1 MKQLTQ
7 LLKNGKMEILEVPA
21 PVVEDGRILVKTHFS
36 VISAGTEGKT
46 VSDARANYLAKA
58 RSRKKELLAVIEMA
72 KNQGLLETYK
82 IVMNKLETPATLGY
96 SASGQVIAVGKD
108 IFDIKPS
115 DWVACAGLEACHAE
129 IISVPYNLCVK
140 VSNPENIKS
149 AAFVALGA
157 IAMQGIRRADVKL
170 GENVLVIGL
179 GTIGLI
185 TIQLLNISGCRS
197 FGIDIDEWAVQK
209 AIENGAHAAYCRNKA
224 GLESLLLEQT
234 QGIGFDSVIITAGT
248 SSLDPINIA
257 GRLCRKKGKVVV
269 VGAIPTGY
277 DREHYYRKE
286 IDLLMS
292 TSYGPG
298 RYDKNYEEKG
308 LDYPIAYVRWTE
320 KRNMQAFI
328 ELIENN
334 KINLSKIITHTFKLD
349 NAVEAYNMILNK
361 SEKFSGII
369 LSYNEEVNFKNCIQI
384 KPFTPIPSK
393 GNIGFIGAGS
403 FAQNMLLP
411 YVSKITNLVTVAT
424 SHGNTSYYVAKKFG
438 FSKATTDVQ
447 EILND
452 SNIDTVFITTRHNTH
467 GQYVI
472 SSLQAGKHVFV
483 EKPLCIT
490 NEELEK
496 IKENYQNSKQILL
509 VGFNRRFSPFSQ
521 MIYKNLSPSEK
532 KAINIRI
539 NAGYIPP
546 EHWTQDL
553 QVGGGRIIG
562 EVCHFVD
569 LAMFFAQSKIK
580 EVFAQT
586 LDDSN
591 QLMDTLS
598 IILKFDNGSIA
609 NISYFSNG
617 SKKVPKELIEVFSS
631 ENTWIIDDFKKMFFA
646 SRSVKKYKLYKQ
658 DKGHKNEI
666 EAFMYS
672 VKNGTS
678 SPISFEDI
686 YISTKTT
693 FAVLESIKQRKI
705 IEI

>member
-646 SRSVKKYKLYKQ
+646 SRSVKKYKLSKQ

>member
-185 TIQLLNISGCRS
+185 TIQLLNVSGCRS